1 MVKVGLNEEWL
12 TRWGILC
19 FIFVDLCH
27 IDRYIRHNDRQKM
40 GGTWFENED
49 SDKIINIIYKDDI
62 QHQQR

>member
-1 MVKVGLNEEWL
+1 MADAVGNILFYFLLICAILSDKQDIL
-12 TRWGILC
+12 T
-19 FIFVDLCH
+19 DK
-27 IDRYIRHNDRQKM
+27 NM